1 MNVGCEMSI
10 LLTAIDVAF
19 QVYTWI
25 LIVRIILSWVR
36 HNPYQPVIRFIY
48 EVTEPYLALFRRF
61 IPPVGAL
68 DLSPI
73 VAFFSLQILR
83 WLVFQALAIIL
94 F

>member
-1 MNVGCEMSI
+1 MGI
-10 LLTAIDVAF
+10 LFTAIDVAF

-36 HNPYQPVIRFIY
+36 HNPHQPVIRFIY
-48 EVTEPYLALFRRF
+48 EVTEPYLGLFRRF
-61 IPPVGAL
+61 IPPIGAM

-73 VAFFSLQILR
+73 VAFFSLGILH
-83 WLVFQALAIIL
+83 WLVFQFLRLI

>member
-1 MNVGCEMSI
+1 MGI
-10 LLTAIDVAF
+10 LFTAIDVAF

-36 HNPYQPVIRFIY
+36 HNPHQPVIRFIY
-48 EVTEPYLALFRRF
+48 EVTEPYLGLFRRF
-61 IPPVGAL
+61 IPPIGAM

-73 VAFFSLQILR
+73 VAFFSLGILH
-83 WLVFQALAIIL
+83 WLVIQFLRLI